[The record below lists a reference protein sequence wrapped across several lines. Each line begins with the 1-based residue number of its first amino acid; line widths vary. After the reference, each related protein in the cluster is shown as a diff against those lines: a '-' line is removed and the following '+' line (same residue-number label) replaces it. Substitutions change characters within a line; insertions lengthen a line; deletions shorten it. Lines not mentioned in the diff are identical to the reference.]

1 MFMGLG
7 LVWLVPAATMPV
19 AQPTL
24 LRLPHPHPQV
34 VALTHTY
41 TWPLGFLVTVA
52 CGAVYQIVPVAPGT
66 TLANERPIR
75 RVDPRGREGGAKPTA
90 GAVKAEVAM
99 IFETPWTPDRL
110 NAAGRHELRMD

>member
-1 MFMGLG
+1 
-7 LVWLVPAATMPV
+7 MPV

-34 VALTHTY
+34 VALTHT
-41 TWPLGFLVTVA
+41 WLQGFFVTVA
-52 CGAVYQIVPVAPGT
+52 CGAVNQIAPVALGA
-66 TLANERPIR
+66 TLANARPIR